1 MTIGCAVY
9 LKPLRACGLIL
20 GLGSLYV
27 VLAFLGFA
35 YRQAWLPLVAPL
47 LGMVVSFGGMTLD
60 HYVREQRLR
69 LRAIFSRYVSA
80 DVVDEILEQHDGF
93 ALYGRRR
100 HLTILFCDIRGF
112 TSISEHIAA
121 KQVVSFLSEFLAEAT
136 QIIFK
141 HGGTV
146 DKFIGDAIMALFE
159 EEEMYCADEVIEGI
173 PHFIPDDVLV
183 IEKLFDLDT

>member
-1 MTIGCAVY
+1 LPIIIVGLDQDSFDELDLPWPWPRTVHAELIRKLSGRQVKLIG
-9 LKPLRACGLIL
+9 
-20 GLGSLYV
+20 
-27 VLAFLGFA
+27 
-35 YRQAWLPLVAPL
+35 
-47 LGMVVSFGGMTLD
+47 LD
-60 HYVREQRLR
+60 YVREQRERLR

-121 KQVVSFLSEFLAEAT
+121 EQVVSFPSEFLAEAA

-173 PHFIPDDVLV
+173 PHFIPDDVLI